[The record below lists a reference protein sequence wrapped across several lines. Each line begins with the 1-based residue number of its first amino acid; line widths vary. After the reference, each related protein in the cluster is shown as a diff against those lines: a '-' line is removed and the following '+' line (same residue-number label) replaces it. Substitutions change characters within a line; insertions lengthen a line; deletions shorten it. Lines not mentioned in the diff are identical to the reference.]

1 MIKFNKKSLGQN
13 FLKDK
18 NIITKI
24 LSLTKLKNKN
34 IIEIGPGSGALT
46 HQIIKQNPKSLI
58 AIEKDSLLT
67 KELKT
72 KYYNNKIIKIL
83 NKDFLKLD
91 FDKLNTK
98 ESIIVGNLPY
108 NVSSQILVKIIRCKK
123 WPPNFSDIIFM
134 FQKEL
139 GDKILG
145 KYPSSN
151 YGRISILTNFKLYS
165 VNKFNVSPNC
175 FFPKPKVESI
185 VIHFKPK
192 KKLNFL
198 IKDLKNLEKVTN
210 ILFSNKRKMINKN
223 IKKLLPHNKIQK
235 IQNLNLHLRP
245 SNIKPEIYYK
255 IAELYEAR

>member
-18 NIITKI
+18 NIINKI

-46 HQIIKQNPKSLI
+46 NQIIKQNPKSLV
-58 AIEKDSLLT
+58 AIEKDNLLS

-91 FDKLNTK
+91 FEKLNAK
-98 ESIIVGNLPY
+98 ESIIIGNLPY
-108 NVSSQILVKIIRCKK
+108 NVSSQILVKIIRSKK

-151 YGRISILTNFKLYS
+151 YSRISILTNFKLYS

-192 KKLNFL
+192 KKINFL

-223 IKKLLPHNKIQK
+223 IKKLLPDSKIQK
-235 IQNLNLHLRP
+235 IQNLNLSSRP

-255 IAELYEAR
+255 IAELYEAK